1 MAYTIT
7 KSDGTTLA
15 TIADGTVNTTAT
27 NLNLPGPL
35 YVGYGQALNENLVY
49 LLENFASDLQPIGT
63 NLQGQLWFDKA
74 HQTLNVFTNN
84 GYTPVSGIT
93 TGSSFPVTQ
102 KDGDIFFNTNTNQ
115 LYISAAGVFDLVGPL
130 YTKVQGISGAVPVV
144 LNDGSI
150 TGITHNIIQLQF
162 GNTVIATFS
171 TDNPFLPSPPIN
183 GFTYINPGIT
193 LNSSFAGTTFN
204 SNVVGALTGSVTGN
218 LTGNVTGNLTGNV
231 TGNVTGNLTGNVTAT
246 TLIGSLNGDVTSTN
260 GKITNLT
267 SSNATVTGG
276 TVTGLTNLSAANATL
291 TNVTAGTLY
300 SANLSV
306 ANLVVSGG
314 SISGLASLGVTNL
327 TSTNFVSGNAQL
339 TNGSHIGATALSA
352 TSGTFANFSAG
363 NVLILGGSLNNIG
376 GFTAYATQTTNFA
389 TGNALITGGS
399 ATGLT
404 NLTATTGQVT
414 YFTSPSVTVT
424 GGNVSNTVGLNN
436 TLTNAN
442 LINATATT
450 KSFNDNST
458 AVATTAFVQSVLP
471 RGTIVMWGGSVAS
484 IPQGWALCDGSV
496 VNGYQTPNL
505 QGQFIVGASATTGIW
520 NTAGNT
526 GGTSSVTLTTGNLP
540 SHTHL
545 ATLSGATDQGGAHN
559 HTVIDPGHAHAM
571 SPGYQTGTNS
581 GQTGRNDGNQSTLI
595 TTTQGAITNISLAQ
609 AATHNHTLTVTGN
622 VGATGSGQSFSTL
635 PPYYALCYIQKMY

>member
-49 LLENFASDLQPIGT
+49 LLENFASNSAPVGT
-63 NLQGQLWFDKA
+63 NIQGQLWFDKA
-74 HQTLNVFTNN
+74 HQTLNVFTSQ
-84 GYTPVSGIT
+84 GYSPVSGIT
-93 TGSSFPVTQ
+93 TGSSFPATQ

-130 YTKVQGISGAVPVV
+130 YTKVQGVSGAVPAVV
-144 LNDGSI
+144 NDGSI
-150 TGITHNIIQLQF
+150 SGVTHNILQLQF

-171 TDNPFLPSPPIN
+171 TDNPFLPSPAIP

-193 LNSSFAGTTFN
+193 INGSLSGTTFN
-204 SNVVGALTGSVTGN
+204 SNVVGALTGAV
-218 LTGNVTGNLTGNV
+218 TGNV
-231 TGNVTGNLTGNVTAT
+231 TGNVVGNVTGNLVGNVTAT
-246 TLIGSLNGDVTSTN
+246 TLTGTLSGDVTSTN
-260 GKITNLT
+260 GHITNLT
-267 SSNATVTGG
+267 SSNATITGG
-276 TVTGLTNLSAANATL
+276 SATGLTNLTAANATL
-291 TNVTAGTLY
+291 TNGSVGTLY

-314 SISGLASLGVTNL
+314 TIAGLASLSVINL

-339 TNGSHIGATALSA
+339 TGGNHLGATALSA
-352 TSGTFANFSAG
+352 TLGQFTNFSAS
-363 NVLILGGSLNNIG
+363 NVLIAGGSINNIG
-376 GFTAYATQTTNFA
+376 GFTAVSAQTTNFS
-389 TGNALITGGS
+389 TGNAVITGGS
-399 ATGLT
+399 TTGLT
-404 NLTATTGQVT
+404 NVTSTNGQVAN
-414 YFTSPSVTVT
+414 FTSSNVTVT

-436 TLTNAN
+436 TLTGAN
-442 LINATATT
+442 LINAVATT
-450 KSFNDNST
+450 RSYNDNST
-458 AVATTAFVQSVLP
+458 AVATTAFVQTVLP
-471 RGTIVMWGGSVAS
+471 RGMIMMWNSTAAS
-484 IPQGWALCDGSV
+484 IPTGWQLCDGS
-496 VNGYQTPNL
+496 NGTPNL
-505 QGQFIVGASATTGIW
+505 QGQFIVGASAS
-520 NTAGNT
+520 
-526 GGTSSVTLTTGNLP
+526 GGYVFGANGGATSVTLTTGNLP

-559 HTVIDPGHAHAM
+559 HTIIDPGHYHS
-571 SPGYQTGTNS
+571 SPGKGAPNGGGVS
-581 GQTGRNDGNQSTLI
+581 GAFDSSRNPPGYP
-595 TTTQGAITNISLAQ
+595 TTTEVTGISLAQ